1 MTQIFQGAI
10 GVVLFFAILGILVLV
25 HELGHFV
32 LARRAG
38 VRVHEFGIGFPPRA
52 KVLRNDGE
60 TLYSLNW
67 LPIGGFVKLEGEDG
81 DSDDPRSF
89 VRAPFLTKQAIL
101 IAGVA
106 MNLVLA
112 LVIMIAIAWAPQRI
126 LALQIGKVVEGSP
139 AAAAG
144 VTAGSQLVSIDGV
157 TYDQFDRGTAVVD
170 DLKAKAGQTVTL
182 GMRDI
187 GGDPFTV
194 DVTLRPPE
202 QVTQDQ
208 GALGIGDLT
217 VVLLDETFTRTPA
230 DALATGVDRTV
241 AAFGLILDGLGQLVS
256 SIVSNPTAAPPVT
269 GPIGIAGQVS
279 DVFWQAGPMATLYLA
294 ALLSANLA
302 LVNLLPFPPLDGG
315 RMLMIAIKSLV
326 GTRLTVKAE
335 QLTYAV
341 GFVMLFSLLIWIT
354 FFDVANL
361 VGAGP

>member
-1 MTQIFQGAI
+1 
-10 GVVLFFAILGILVLV
+10 
-25 HELGHFV
+25 
-32 LARRAG
+32 
-38 VRVHEFGIGFPPRA
+38 
-52 KVLRNDGE
+52 
-60 TLYSLNW
+60 
-67 LPIGGFVKLEGEDG
+67 
-81 DSDDPRSF
+81 
-89 VRAPFLTKQAIL
+89 
-101 IAGVA
+101 
-106 MNLVLA
+106 
-112 LVIMIAIAWAPQRI
+112 MIAIAWAPQRI
-126 LALQIGKVVEGSP
+126 LALQIGKVVDGSP

-187 GGDPFTV
+187 GGDPFTI

-202 QVTQDQ
+202 QLTQDQ

-217 VVLLDETFTRTPA
+217 VVLLDETFTRTPG

-256 SIVSNPTAAPPVT
+256 SIVSNPTAPPPVT

-326 GTRLTVKAE
+326 GTRLTVRPN
-335 QLTYAV
+335 
-341 GFVMLFSLLIWIT
+341 S
-354 FFDVANL
+354 
-361 VGAGP
+361 